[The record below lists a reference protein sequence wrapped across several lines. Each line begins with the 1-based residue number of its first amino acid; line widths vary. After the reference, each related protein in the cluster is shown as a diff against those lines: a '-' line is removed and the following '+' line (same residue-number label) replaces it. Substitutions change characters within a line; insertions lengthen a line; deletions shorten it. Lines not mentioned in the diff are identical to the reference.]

1 MGTIMREIEEVVEQ
15 GMKGGE
21 RKGVLWYVR
30 IKIKI

>member
-1 MGTIMREIEEVVEQ
+1 MGIIIREIGEVVEK